1 MSSRRT
7 TFFTV
12 DRKLLGSE
20 LWLSESFTKAQAWVD
35 LIGRASYEDGDLTK
49 RGQLLISERDLAKRW
64 KWTRG
69 RVRWFLQGLER
80 NGMIVRTSQRT
91 TSQPTRG
98 TTVTIKNYDKYQSA
112 QPKERPKAQP
122 TAQPIYNNI
131 NNITNLSLMQTD
143 REDLEE
149 EFGAER
155 LDELLEDVKLW
166 ATTTGATVGSLP
178 ARIRQFARRQE
189 RDAQA
194 QEGKPRASA
203 SRESRAIARFLAG
216 GDDDET
222 GSE

>member
-1 MSSRRT
+1 MSRRT

-12 DRKLLGSE
+12 DRKLLESE
-20 LWLSESFTKAQAWVD
+20 LWLSEPFTKGQAWVD

-69 RVRWFLQGLER
+69 RVRWFLQGLEK
-80 NGMIVRTSQRT
+80 NGMIARTSQRT
-91 TSQPTRG
+91 TSQPTQG
-98 TTVTIKNYDKYQSA
+98 TTLTIENYDKYQSA

-155 LDELLEDVKLW
+155 LDDLLEDVRIW
-166 ATTTGATVGSLP
+166 AETTGAEVGSLP

-194 QEGKPRASA
+194 QGAKPRAAA
-203 SRESRAIARFLAG
+203 SRESRAIARFLAE
-216 GDDDET
+216 GDDE
-222 GSE
+222 